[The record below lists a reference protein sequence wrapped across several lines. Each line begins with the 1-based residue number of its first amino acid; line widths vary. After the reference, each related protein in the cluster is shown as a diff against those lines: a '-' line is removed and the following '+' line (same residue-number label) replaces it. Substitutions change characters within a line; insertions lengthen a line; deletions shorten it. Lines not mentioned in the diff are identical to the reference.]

1 MIPEVGLGPFKIEQP
16 DAFPALILGFLIL
29 LWLAYKYAYP
39 LARDLLKA
47 RTERIEQADKQ
58 ADALLAEAQAI
69 HDEYVQRLAHIEEE
83 HRARVEQAVREAEAL
98 SAQII
103 AEAQQTAQAILQR
116 AQQEVERE
124 RAYHQIL
131 LRQQIVQIVLD
142 AAENAIRTMASEET
156 QHKLVSDFIHQLA
169 QSSLNGYTPV
179 NRNSLAHGGGES

>member
-1 MIPEVGLGPFKIEQP
+1 MIPEVSLGPFKIEQP
-16 DAFPALILGFLIL
+16 DAFLALILGFLIL

-39 LARDLLKA
+39 MGRDLLKA
-47 RTERIEQADKQ
+47 RTERIEQAYKQ

-69 HDEYVQRLAHIEEE
+69 HDDYAQRLAHIEEE

-103 AEAQQTAQAILQR
+103 AEAQQAAQTILQR

-124 RAYHQIL
+124 RTYHQIL
-131 LRQQIVQIVLD
+131 MRQQIVAIVLD

-169 QSSLNGYTPV
+169 QSALNGYTPV
-179 NRNSLAHGGGES
+179 NRNSLAHGGGEP